1 MFAYRQKN
9 ILVVHKPYVK
19 MVWKLYIKSLNKR
32 KCTQIVYKRVRG
44 DGMEANR
51 IYTVKARLTPE
62 EYKRFNEH
70 VQGSSRPK
78 NKSNYIRECIFSE
91 DIQKSTAVAKE
102 LKNLNFQIR
111 KIGVLINQIAASA
124 NRGVWY
130 PGDTELVLR
139 KLQEVEEPV
148 ERFKEDLKEL

>member
-1 MFAYRQKN
+1 MQA
-9 ILVVHKPYVK
+9 VHKK
-19 MVWKLYIKSLNKR
+19 
-32 KCTQIVYKRVRG
+32 VRG
-44 DGMEANR
+44 EDMETNR

-62 EYKRFNEH
+62 EYKIFCEH
-70 VQGSSRPK
+70 VQGSNRPK

-91 DIQKSTAVAKE
+91 DIQRSTAVARE

-130 PGDTELVLR
+130 PGDTELVLS
-139 KLQEVEEPV
+139 KLQEVKDLV